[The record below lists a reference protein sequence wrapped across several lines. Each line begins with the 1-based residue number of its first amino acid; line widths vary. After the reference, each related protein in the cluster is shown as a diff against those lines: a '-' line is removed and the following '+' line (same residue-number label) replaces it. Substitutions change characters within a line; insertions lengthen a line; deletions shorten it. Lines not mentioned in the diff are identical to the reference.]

1 VIPALLAILAG
12 FALLI
17 WGADRFVTGAAAIAR
32 NLGVSA
38 LIIGLT
44 IVGLGTSAPEILV
57 STIAA
62 WEGNPGLAIG
72 NALGSNIANIGL
84 ILGLTALIA
93 PIRIQSHMLKKELP
107 ILFTITLIALALMWD
122 GVLGRLDGVVLLAG
136 LVLVIVWLVRLG
148 LKSRRDPLLSELDA
162 EVPARIDMGPAVM
175 WFLIGLTVLLVSS
188 RMLVWGAVSIA
199 HVLGISDVVI
209 GLTIV
214 ALGTSLP
221 ELAASIMSIVKG
233 EHDLAI
239 GNVVGSNMFNL
250 LAVLGMPGIIRP
262 GKFPAEVLSR
272 DYPVMIGLTLLMLI
286 MAYGLRGGPGQI
298 NRYEGAILL
307 IVYLGY
313 MAMLYFESPLSV

>member
-1 VIPALLAILAG
+1 MTPALLAILAG
-12 FALLI
+12 FILLI
-17 WGADRFVTGAAAIAR
+17 WGAGRFVAGASAIAG
-32 NLGVSA
+32 NLGVST

-44 IVGLGTSAPEILV
+44 IVGLGTSLPEILV
-57 STIAA
+57 SAIAA

-93 PIRIQSHMLKKELP
+93 PIRIQSHMLKKEFPL
-107 ILFTITLIALALMWD
+107 LLAITLIALALMWD
-122 GVLGRLDGVVLLAG
+122 GVLGRLDGMLLLAG
-136 LVLVIVWLVRLG
+136 LVLVLFWLVRQG

-199 HVLGISDVVI
+199 HMLGISDVVI

-272 DYPVMIGLTLLMLI
+272 DYPVMIGLTLLMFI
-286 MAYGLRGGPGQI
+286 MAYGLRGPGHI

-307 IVYLGY
+307 TVYLGY
-313 MAMLYFESPLSV
+313 MVLLYFESPLPI

>member
-1 VIPALLAILAG
+1 
-12 FALLI
+12 
-17 WGADRFVTGAAAIAR
+17 
-32 NLGVSA
+32 
-38 LIIGLT
+38 
-44 IVGLGTSAPEILV
+44 
-57 STIAA
+57 
-62 WEGNPGLAIG
+62 
-72 NALGSNIANIGL
+72 
-84 ILGLTALIA
+84 
-93 PIRIQSHMLKKELP
+93 
-107 ILFTITLIALALMWD
+107 MWD
-122 GVLGRLDGVVLLAG
+122 GVLGRRDGVALLAG
-136 LVLVIVWLVRLG
+136 LVLVIFWLVRQG
-148 LKSRRDPLLSELDA
+148 LESRRDPLLSELDA
-162 EVPARIDMGPAVM
+162 EVPARIDMGHAVM
-175 WFLIGLTVLLVSS
+175 WFLIGLMVLLVSS

-199 HVLGISDVVI
+199 HALGISDVVI

-272 DYPVMIGLTLLMLI
+272 DYPVMIGLTLLMFI
-286 MAYGLRGGPGQI
+286 MAYGLRGAGHI

-313 MAMLYFESPLSV
+313 MALLYFESPLPV